1 MPRRSSPLSV
11 SAGVIAAAVA
21 LGAFGATFAARAA
34 DDAHAWLMKID
45 AAAREQ
51 NYDGVFVYQH
61 GDKMETMRII
71 HRVDNGR
78 VRERL
83 VSLNGAP
90 REVIRNDREVQ
101 CFLPDEKSVMV
112 ERRKAENRGFPSI
125 LPTEMRALDANYN
138 IALGRRGRIADREAQ
153 MIGIKPK
160 DNFRYGYEL
169 WADRATGL
177 LLRADL
183 VDSGGK
189 AIEQF
194 LFTQITP
201 NAAIPVED
209 LKPQFARK
217 DSVWHRATDMDD
229 AASGPGSWAAE
240 ALPPGFKLATRIVRK
255 MPAREQ
261 PVEHLVYS
269 DGLATVSV
277 FVEKLG
283 PNGRA
288 RVNGPNRM
296 GAVSAYVK
304 IADEHRVTVV
314 GEVPGATV
322 DLIGKSV
329 KPISLRK

>member
-1 MPRRSSPLSV
+1 MPLCSSRFSV
-11 SAGVIAAAVA
+11 TAGVLAGVFL
-21 LGAFGATFAARAA
+21 LGVFGAASAS
-34 DDAHAWLMKID
+34 DDAHTWLMKID

-61 GDKMETMRII
+61 GDKMQTMRII
-71 HRVDNGR
+71 HRVENGR

-90 REVIRNDREVQ
+90 REVIRTDREVQ
-101 CFLPDEKSVMV
+101 CFLPDEKSVVV
-112 ERRKAENRGFPSI
+112 EHRKAENRSFPSI
-125 LPTEMRALDANYN
+125 LPTELRALDANYT
-138 IALGRRGRIADREAQ
+138 IALGRRGRIVARDAQ
-153 MIGIKPK
+153 MVSIKPK
-160 DNFRYGYEL
+160 DRLRYGYEL

-183 VDSGGK
+183 VDGAGK
-189 AIEQF
+189 TIEQF

-201 NAAIPVED
+201 NAAIAPED
-209 LKPQFARK
+209 LKPQFMRK
-217 DSVWHRATDMDD
+217 DSVWHRATDMED
-229 AASGPGSWAAE
+229 ATSGPGRWAA
-240 ALPPGFKLATRIVRK
+240 ATLPPGFKLSTRIVRK
-255 MPAREQ
+255 MPTRQQ

-283 PNGRA
+283 ANGRA
-288 RVNGPNRM
+288 RVDGPSRM

-304 IADEHRVTVV
+304 VADDHRVTVV
-314 GEVPGATV
+314 GEVPSATV

-329 KPISLRK
+329 KPISE

>member
-1 MPRRSSPLSV
+1 MPRRWSRLSV
-11 SAGVIAAAVA
+11 SVGLVAAALA
-21 LGAFGATFAARAA
+21 LGAFTVAARA

-71 HRVDNGR
+71 HRVENGR

-90 REVIRNDREVQ
+90 REVIRTDREVQ
-101 CFLPDEKSVMV
+101 CFLPDEKSVLV
-112 ERRKAENRGFPSI
+112 EHRKAENRGFPSI
-125 LPTEMRALDANYN
+125 LPTELRALDANYT
-138 IALGRRGRIADREAQ
+138 IALGRRGRIVDRDAQ
-153 MIGIKPK
+153 MVSIRPK
-160 DNFRYGYEL
+160 DGFRYGYEL

-183 VDSGGK
+183 VDGTGK

-201 NAAIPVED
+201 NAVIAPAD
-209 LKPQFARK
+209 LKPQFMHK
-217 DSVWHRATDMDD
+217 DAVWHRATALDD
-229 AASGPGSWAAE
+229 AASGPGSWAPTE
-240 ALPPGFKLATRIVRK
+240 LPPGFKLSTRIVRK
-255 MPAREQ
+255 MPAGQQ

-277 FVEKLG
+277 FVEKL
-283 PNGRA
+283 NRSGRG
-288 RVNGPNRM
+288 RVDGPNRM

-304 IADEHRVTVV
+304 VADEHRVTVV

-322 DLIGKSV
+322 DAIGKSV
-329 KPISLRK
+329 KPISSGK

>member
-1 MPRRSSPLSV
+1 M
-11 SAGVIAAAVA
+11 A
-21 LGAFGATFAARAA
+21 LGAFAVAAPVRAA
-34 DDAHAWLMKID
+34 EDALAWLMKMD
-45 AAAREQ
+45 AAARKQ

-61 GDKMETMRII
+61 GGKMETMRIV

-83 VSLNGAP
+83 VSLNGSP
-90 REVIRNDREVQ
+90 REVIRTDREVQ
-101 CFLPDEKSVMV
+101 CYLPDEKSVVV
-112 ERRKAENRGFPSI
+112 EHRKAENRGFPSI
-125 LPTEMRALDANYN
+125 LPTELRALDANYA
-138 IALGRRGRIADREAQ
+138 IALGRRGRIADRDAQ
-153 MIGIKPK
+153 MVSIKPK

-183 VDSGGK
+183 LDGAGTP
-189 AIEQF
+189 IEQF

-201 NAAIPVED
+201 NATIAAVD
-209 LKPQFARK
+209 LKPQFIRK
-217 DSVWHRATDMDD
+217 DSVWHRATAMED
-229 AASGPGSWAAE
+229 ATGGPGSWAATV
-240 ALPPGFKLATRIVRK
+240 LPTGFKLSTRIVRK
-255 MPAREQ
+255 MPARQQ

-277 FVEKLG
+277 FVEKLRR
-283 PNGRA
+283 NGRA

-304 IADEHRVTVV
+304 VADEHRVTVV
-314 GEVPGATV
+314 GEVPSATV

-329 KPISLRK
+329 KPILSK

>member
-1 MPRRSSPLSV
+1 MPGRSSRLSISV
-11 SAGVIAAAVA
+11 GVVASVLA
-21 LGAFGATFAARAA
+21 LGAFGGAVPARAA

-61 GDKMETMRII
+61 GDKLETMRII
-71 HRVDNGR
+71 HRVDGDR

-90 REVIRNDREVQ
+90 REVIRTDREVQ
-101 CFLPDEKSVMV
+101 CFLPDEKSVVV
-112 ERRKAENRGFPSI
+112 EHRKAENRGFPSI
-125 LPTEMRALDANYN
+125 LPTELRALDANYT
-138 IALGRRGRIADREAQ
+138 IALGRRGRIVDREAQ
-153 MIGIKPK
+153 MVSIKPK

-177 LLRADL
+177 LLRAAL
-183 VDSGGK
+183 VDGAGK

-201 NAAIPVED
+201 NAAIAAAD
-209 LKPQFARK
+209 LKPQFMRK
-217 DSVWHRATDMDD
+217 DSVWHRAAAMED
-229 AASGPGSWAAE
+229 ANSGPGSWAA
-240 ALPPGFKLATRIVRK
+240 ADLPPGFELTTRIVRK
-255 MPAREQ
+255 MPAGQQ

-277 FVEKLG
+277 FVEKLRR
-283 PNGRA
+283 NGRA

-304 IADEHRVTVV
+304 VADEHRVTVV

-329 KPISLRK
+329 KPISE

>member
-1 MPRRSSPLSV
+1 MG
-11 SAGVIAAAVA
+11 AGVIAGFIVLSLGCAA
-21 LGAFGATFAARAA
+21 GTATAA
-34 DDAHAWLMKID
+34 DDAHTWLMKID

-61 GDKMETMRII
+61 GDKMQTMRII
-71 HRVDNGR
+71 HRVENGR

-90 REVIRNDREVQ
+90 REVIRTDREVQ
-101 CFLPDEKSVMV
+101 CFLPDEKSVVV
-112 ERRKAENRGFPSI
+112 EHRKAENRGFPSI
-125 LPTEMRALDANYN
+125 LPTELRALDANYT

-153 MIGIKPK
+153 MVSIKPK
-160 DNFRYGYEL
+160 DDFRYGYEL

-183 VDSGGK
+183 VDGAGK
-189 AIEQF
+189 TIEQF

-201 NAAIPVED
+201 NADISPAD
-209 LKPQFARK
+209 LKPQFMRK

-229 AASGPGSWAAE
+229 AASGPGRWTAAT
-240 ALPPGFKLATRIVRK
+240 LPAGFKLSTRIVRK
-255 MPAREQ
+255 MPTREQ

-277 FVEKLG
+277 FVERLG
-283 PNGRA
+283 ANGRA
-288 RVNGPNRM
+288 RVDGPNRM
-296 GAVSAYVK
+296 GAVNAYVK
-304 IADEHRVTVV
+304 VADEHRVTVV
-314 GEVPGATV
+314 GEVPSATV

-329 KPISLRK
+329 KPLSSSK

>member
-1 MPRRSSPLSV
+1 MPRRLLTPLFMLCLV
-11 SAGVIAAAVA
+11 APVAQAGE
-21 LGAFGATFAARAA
+21 
-34 DDAHAWLMKID
+34 DAQAWLMKID

-61 GDKMETMRII
+61 GDKLETMRII

-90 REVIRNDREVQ
+90 REIIRTDREVQ
-101 CFLPDEKSVMV
+101 CFLPDEKSVVV
-112 ERRKAENRGFPSI
+112 EHRKAETRGFPSI
-125 LPTEMRALDANYN
+125 LPAELRDLDANYT
-138 IALGRRGRIADREAQ
+138 IALGRRGRIVDREAQ
-153 MIGIKPK
+153 MVGIKPK
-160 DNFRYGYEL
+160 DNYRYGYEL

-183 VDSGGK
+183 IGSDGK

-201 NAAIPVED
+201 NANISGDD
-209 LKPQFARK
+209 LRPQFMRK
-217 DSVWHRATDMDD
+217 DSVWHRARNMDD
-229 AASGPGSWAAE
+229 TESGPGSWVAKE
-240 ALPPGFKLATRIVRK
+240 IPPGFKLSTRIVRK
-255 MPAREQ
+255 MPTGQQ

-283 PNGRA
+283 RKGRD

-296 GAVSAYVK
+296 GAVNAYVK
-304 IADEHRVTVV
+304 VADEHRITVV
-314 GEVPGATV
+314 GEVPEATV

-329 KPISLRK
+329 KPLSASK